1 MELIKLNDKLSILI
15 NQDNCIAAKAR
26 FTSQTAVTPETF
38 WPNGTQCCAE
48 SLYIKILKMS
58 AYLSGALAFRSTCT
72 VCPLISVK
80 TKLLLLWILWVSSL
94 LNGLVSLCW
103 HVQSSRHFTWCMLMS
118 ILSKTPSEK
127 FICLHSFS
135 WIRNCIKLMQIKSYI
150 ARHFVL
156 VN

>member
-15 NQDNCIAAKAR
+15 NQDNCSAAKAR
-26 FTSQTAVTPETF
+26 STSQTAVMSKTF
-38 WPNGTQCCAE
+38 WPNRTQCCAE
-48 SLYIKILKMS
+48 SHYIDILMIC
-58 AYLSGALAFRSTCT
+58 LSGALAFSSTFT

-80 TKLLLLWILWVSSL
+80 TKLLLEPSISIFVNDLGISSL
-94 LNGLVSLCW
+94 LNCLVCVCW
-103 HVQSSRHFTWCMLMS
+103 YVQSSRHLTCHELMS
-118 ILSKTPSEK
+118 ILSK

-150 ARHFVL
+150 ASQFVS